1 MIGKK
6 VHIQSNHKLLEMIT
20 TKPINMAPL
29 CLQRMM
35 IKLQSYDIYIMYCKG
50 KEMYLADTLSRATVD
65 PPEDQMDADVLVYS
79 MEELTS
85 APMDKVELI
94 RSDTGKVSAPAAI
107 ITDGWRKSIRM
118 VPLALRQYWSVR
130 DRLTYLESCLWDR
143 VSLSHIPLRNE

>member
-35 IKLQSYDIYIMYCKG
+35 IKLQSYDIYIMHCKG

-65 PPEDQMDADVLVYS
+65 PPEDQMDADVLV
-79 MEELTS
+79 
-85 APMDKVELI
+85 
-94 RSDTGKVSAPAAI
+94 
-107 ITDGWRKSIRM
+107 
-118 VPLALRQYWSVR
+118 
-130 DRLTYLESCLWDR
+130 
-143 VSLSHIPLRNE
+143 